1 VHVLLL
7 PPPSIQQILGGLVES
22 TSASLPAIT
31 PAGTH
36 FKLEEVKEA
45 ILETQVPKRG
55 GKCFLEG

>member
-1 VHVLLL
+1 MGAAWMTQRLPVCLLW
-7 PPPSIQQILGGLVES
+7 P
-22 TSASLPAIT
+22 